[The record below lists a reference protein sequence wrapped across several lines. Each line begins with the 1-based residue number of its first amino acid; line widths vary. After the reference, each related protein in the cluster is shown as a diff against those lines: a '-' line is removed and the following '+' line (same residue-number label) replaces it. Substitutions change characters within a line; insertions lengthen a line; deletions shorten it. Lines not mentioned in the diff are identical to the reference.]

1 MGHRLPRV
9 GIAPQTGRGFRHGQ
23 RPDARQDHRRIFKQ
37 LPPDVPHNHEHNPFG
52 FHRAHFQ
59 SLRYVLDKIFFGRFG
74 KPFAAAP
81 SVLNRWGEKEFLSLF
96 L

>member
-1 MGHRLPRV
+1 MGTGCPVWGLRPRRAA
-9 GIAPQTGRGFRHGQ
+9 GSERTYGKQEKERPR

-74 KPFAAAP
+74 
-81 SVLNRWGEKEFLSLF
+81 SHSQQHLLS
-96 L
+96 